1 MRAKTSRWCISIGLA
16 VLALMTTLSSNV
28 LGQYDKGKV
37 YFKKNVNL
45 LHGLQDGSRITKPGE
60 YTLKIQMEGG
70 QPVLTV
76 QSKEGDPLLRSRGEQ
91 DAVPENERDFKS
103 GGRLKI
109 LAVPDTK
116 RPGGHWIVFLYDF
129 VDSKVGKYVRFR
141 FRIAEAT

>member
-1 MRAKTSRWCISIGLA
+1 MRAKASRWCISIGLA
-16 VLALMTTLSSNV
+16 LLGLMTTLSSNV

-45 LHGLQDGSRITKPGE
+45 QYGLQDGSRITKPGE

-76 QSKEGDPLLRSRGEQ
+76 QSKQGDPLLRSRGEQ
-91 DAVPENERDFKS
+91 DAVPENERDFES

-116 RPGGHWIVFLYDF
+116 HPGGHWIVFLYDF

-141 FRIAEAT
+141 FRIAEGS